1 MNREAYRLANEIGKE
16 LEADGD
22 CLRECLSDVEMKRYE
37 SMISE
42 EIKKEKRAG
51 RRSFRRIDA
60 AACGVLVLA
69 ACTAAFGEE
78 VNAAVRQIGWSISE
92 ALGLSGNLA
101 DYREVVNTSVSDQ
114 GYVITLREAVVSN
127 EELVITYTLQR
138 EDKEPM
144 EEILTP
150 DGILYMNGKAV
161 SNGSSGNSGFLD
173 EEQTLLGSMAS
184 YNLSGMDLSAENE
197 YRLVFDR
204 IGILAEGTKGMWVF
218 AFTADGADLIA
229 DTKRISIG
237 REYRLPDGTEIIL
250 DTLTLNELE
259 QRITYSQSGSTRYML
274 MVKAADSNGNR
285 AEFGLRSA
293 DETSGYLQNEEIIDD
308 GRIDETSRTVTLTL
322 YAVELPQEDGRIS
335 GDPIPVGDPFELG
348 L

>member
-51 RRSFRRIDA
+51 RRSFRRIAA
-60 AACGVLVLA
+60 AACAVLVLA

-144 EEILTP
+144 EEPWL
-150 DGILYMNGKAV
+150 
-161 SNGSSGNSGFLD
+161 SS
-173 EEQTLLGSMAS
+173 
-184 YNLSGMDLSAENE
+184 SAC
-197 YRLVFDR
+197 R
-204 IGILAEGTKGMWVF
+204 TKGS
-218 AFTADGADLIA
+218 
-229 DTKRISIG
+229 RC
-237 REYRLPDGTEIIL
+237 
-250 DTLTLNELE
+250 
-259 QRITYSQSGSTRYML
+259 SGS
-274 MVKAADSNGNR
+274 
-285 AEFGLRSA
+285 
-293 DETSGYLQNEEIIDD
+293 
-308 GRIDETSRTVTLTL
+308 
-322 YAVELPQEDGRIS
+322 
-335 GDPIPVGDPFELG
+335 
-348 L
+348 